1 MILKRMNEFDST
13 HQAGLEQYNVYGFGV
28 FSDLVA
34 GVMSDTT
41 EEKIGTVSDV
51 LVDEAGQLQYL
62 VIDLGLPVV
71 GRQVLLASDRVRVD
85 QKHNRVY
92 ATGITREQAASL
104 PEYSAEAL
112 RSQAR

>member
-1 MILKRMNEFDST
+1 MILKRMNDFDSS
-13 HQAGLEQYNVYGFGV
+13 HQAAFEQYNVQGFGV

-51 LVDEAGQLQYL
+51 LVDEAGQLQYI

-71 GRQVLLASDRVRVD
+71 GRQVLLAGDRARVD
-85 QKHNRVY
+85 LKHNRVY
-92 ATGITREQAASL
+92 ATGLTREQATSL

-112 RSQAR
+112 RS

>member
-13 HQAGLEQYNVYGFGV
+13 NQAGLEEYNVYGFGV

-71 GRQVLLASDRVRVD
+71 GKQVLLGGDRVRVD

-92 ATGITREQAASL
+92 ATGITREQAVSL